1 MSFRPTPT
9 TTRARRATARCTT
22 YGQGRAGPFRGAPR
36 PGPPD
41 DAADRQNSVEATA
54 PPRDTGGKRVAPVTP
69 PVDALPVRPAAP
81 QTPIAPAAPPVQ
93 TTAIS
98 AHATAGQRAATARRR
113 EPGQHDDA
121 GFCAAA
127 GRSDVDAAD
136 AIDRRRL
143 AVAGPLAGGA
153 GLGLVAVDVGGMNL
167 SGGGGKLGG
176 VGGAPL
182 DIGRPAKKSF
192 GCKCRSP
199 KSRMFGCSI
208 WLRWSLWRLRS
219 WTRGDLRQLQR

>member
-1 MSFRPTPT
+1 MGTASATFSARHARARAVIRSALESHFGLDNPGWLALERARPPSRSPRRSICIPTVHNGQLLEGPDAIEAAESFRPTPT

-121 GFCAAA
+121 GFCAAT
-127 GRSDVDAAD
+127 GRSDVE
-136 AIDRRRL
+136 
-143 AVAGPLAGGA
+143 G
-153 GLGLVAVDVGGMNL
+153 
-167 SGGGGKLGG
+167 
-176 VGGAPL
+176 
-182 DIGRPAKKSF
+182 
-192 GCKCRSP
+192 
-199 KSRMFGCSI
+199 
-208 WLRWSLWRLRS
+208 
-219 WTRGDLRQLQR
+219 

>member
-1 MSFRPTPT
+1 
-9 TTRARRATARCTT
+9 
-22 YGQGRAGPFRGAPR
+22 
-36 PGPPD
+36 
-41 DAADRQNSVEATA
+41 
-54 PPRDTGGKRVAPVTP
+54 VTP

-98 AHATAGQRAATARRR
+98 QGNAPQ
-113 EPGQHDDA
+113 QL
-121 GFCAAA
+121 
-127 GRSDVDAAD
+127 VDASQGNMTMLVFAPQPVDQTSKAD

-143 AVAGPLAGGA
+143 ALAGPLAGGA

-182 DIGRPAKKSF
+182 DIG
-192 GCKCRSP
+192 
-199 KSRMFGCSI
+199 
-208 WLRWSLWRLRS
+208 
-219 WTRGDLRQLQR
+219 